1 MTKLKGYEEKA
12 KRVLAIN
19 KLRLLVSDLKDL
31 LHWKLADEFSNT
43 TKGMKVQQLRALQE
57 VHKDDVVADIIVPEE
72 SAEPTVLGIQDTELG
87 CIAQKK
93 YQDVIATGNNL
104 DNEDLQKIT
113 QELLVMCNARGVSC
127 LQCFI

>member
-1 MTKLKGYEEKA
+1 
-12 KRVLAIN
+12 
-19 KLRLLVSDLKDL
+19 LLVSDLKSL
-31 LHWKLADEFSNT
+31 LHWELADEFSNT

-57 VHKDDVVADIIVPEE
+57 VHKDDVVADIIVRNE

-93 YQDVIATGNNL
+93 YQDAIATGNNL